1 MADTIKIYQ
10 DKQQKLIALLNKL
23 NLFVKQGNQF
33 GLDLPRE
40 MYVKLENINKKA
52 DEKLKIALIGGFSEG
67 KTSIAAAW
75 LGKLDKSSMK
85 ISAAESSN
93 EVTVY
98 DIDNECVLIDTPG
111 LYGFKSQENDDFQIE
126 KYKDITKKYVS
137 EAHIILYVMNSK
149 NPIKESHKED
159 LIWLFNELNLL
170 SRTIFVLSRFDEVA
184 DVEDEREYQYHLKI
198 KQDNVKGRLQE
209 FLGLS
214 QEQVGQLSIVGISA
228 NPFDEGIEYW
238 LQNPQEFEQL
248 SHIVTLQNATKAIVE
263 YNGGINE
270 IANETR
276 KTIFSDI
283 LLQEIPKIE
292 QKNDELQ
299 KVSNELEHLFRLQ
312 NGELEQ
318 LIKHINHA
326 RGQIKMQLNGY
337 FSDLLMQ
344 LNGLGL
350 EAARNFL
357 ATEIGKEGAVMNSN
371 IQQIFFNETAGI
383 TSSLNHQVI
392 NFNAKLDNIDSA
404 ANQMMK
410 KGVNHLI
417 KNVKLDNSIV
427 LAARDGI
434 RNVAGMA
441 GIDLAKAMKFKPY
454 GAIKFANKLNGAFA
468 MLGLVMEV
476 LDSYKKAKMEEEF
489 QEAIRSFKN
498 DIQDQQKELL
508 TFIDDSNKFI
518 PAFFQGY
525 LALQSA
531 VQKLDEQKQ
540 AEQKRLQS
548 FYEWKKQ
555 GEVIE
560 AEFRELNSL

>member
-1 MADTIKIYQ
+1 MTDTIKIYQ
-10 DKQQKLIALLNKL
+10 DKQQKLVALLNKL
-23 NLFVKQGNQF
+23 NLFIKQGNQF
-33 GLDLPRE
+33 GLDLPKE
-40 MYVKLENINKKA
+40 MYAKLENINTQA

-111 LYGFKSQENDDFQIE
+111 LYGFKSQENDDFKIE

-137 EAHIILYVMNSK
+137 EAHIVLYVMNSK

-159 LIWLFNELNLL
+159 LIWLFKELNLL
-170 SRTIFVLSRFDEVA
+170 ARTIFVLSRFDEVA
-184 DVEDEREYQYHLKI
+184 DVEDEREYQYYLKI

-209 FLGLS
+209 ILGLS

-238 LQNPQEFEQL
+238 LQNPQEFKQL
-248 SHIVTLQNATKAIVE
+248 SHIATLQNATKAIIK

-270 IANETR
+270 IANEAR
-276 KTIFSDI
+276 KTIFRDI

-292 QKNDELQ
+292 QKNDEIQ
-299 KVSNELEHLFRLQ
+299 KVSNEFGHLFILQ
-312 NGELEQ
+312 KSELEQ
-318 LIKHINHA
+318 LSKHINHA
-326 RGQIKMQLNGY
+326 RSQIKTQLSNY
-337 FSDLLMQ
+337 FNDLLMQ
-344 LNGLGL
+344 ANGLGL
-350 EAARNFL
+350 ETAQNFL
-357 ATEIGKEGAVMNSN
+357 EIAIGKEGTVMNTN
-371 IQQIFFNETAGI
+371 IQQIFFDETASI

-404 ANQMMK
+404 ASQMMK
-410 KGVNHLI
+410 QGVNDLI
-417 KNVKLDNSIV
+417 KNIKLDNASV

-434 RNVAGMA
+434 RSLAGMV
-441 GIDLAKAMKFKPY
+441 GIDLSKAMKFKPY
-454 GAIKFANKLNGAFA
+454 GAIKFADKLNSAFA
-468 MLGLVMEV
+468 VFGLAME
-476 LDSYKKAKMEEEF
+476 LWDSYQKSKMEEEF
-489 QEAIRSFKN
+489 KRAVIDLKN
-498 DIQDQQKELL
+498 DIQNQQKELL
-508 TFIDDSNKFI
+508 AFIDGDKFI
-518 PAFFQGY
+518 PTLFHGY
-525 LALQSA
+525 LELQDA
-531 VQKLDEQKQ
+531 VRKLGDKKQ
-540 AEQKRLQS
+540 AEHNKQQA

>member
-1 MADTIKIYQ
+1 MTNTIKIYQ

-23 NLFVKQGNQF
+23 NLFVKQGNLF
-33 GLDLPRE
+33 GLDLPKE
-40 MYVKLENINKKA
+40 MYAKLENINKQA

-159 LIWLFNELNLL
+159 LIWLFKELNLL
-170 SRTIFVLSRFDEVA
+170 TRTVFVLSRFDEVA
-184 DVEDEREYQYHLKI
+184 DVEDEREYQYYLKI

-214 QEQVGQLSIVGISA
+214 QEQVGQLSIVGVSA

-248 SHIVTLQNATKAIVE
+248 SHIATLQNATKAIVK

-276 KTIFSDI
+276 KAIFSDI

-292 QKNDELQ
+292 QKNDEIQ
-299 KVSNELEHLFRLQ
+299 KVFQKLEHHFRLQ
-312 NGELEQ
+312 NSELEQ
-318 LIKHINHA
+318 LGKRINHA

-337 FSDLLMQ
+337 FGDLLTQ
-344 LNGLGL
+344 ANGLGL
-350 EAARNFL
+350 ETVQNFL
-357 ATEIGKEGAVMNSN
+357 ETAIGKDGAVMNSN
-371 IQQIFFNETAGI
+371 IQQVFFNETAGI
-383 TSSLNHQVI
+383 VSNLNHQVI
-392 NFNAKLDNIDSA
+392 NFNTKLDNIDSA
-404 ANQMMK
+404 ASQMMK
-410 KGVNHLI
+410 QGVNHLI
-417 KNVKLDNSIV
+417 KNIKLDNTTV
-427 LAARDGI
+427 LAARDSICGA
-434 RNVAGMA
+434 AGMV
-441 GIDLAKAMKFKPY
+441 GIDLSKAMKFKPY
-454 GAIKFANKLNGAFA
+454 GAIKFADKLNSAFA
-468 MLGLVMEV
+468 ALGFVME
-476 LDSYKKAKMEEEF
+476 LWDSYQKAKMEEEF
-489 QEAIRSFKN
+489 KRAIIDFKN
-498 DIQDQQKELL
+498 DIQNQQKELL
-508 TFIDDSNKFI
+508 AFIDGNEFI
-518 PAFFQGY
+518 PALFQGY
-525 LALQSA
+525 LELQNA
-531 VQKLDEQKQ
+531 VQKLGEQKQ
-540 AEQKRLQS
+540 VEYNRQQA

>member
-283 LLQEIPKIE
+283 LLQKIPKIE
-292 QKNDELQ
+292 QKNDEIQ
-299 KVSNELEHLFRLQ
+299 KASNELEHLFRLQ

-318 LIKHINHA
+318 LSKHINHA

-350 EAARNFL
+350 ETARNFL

-371 IQQIFFNETAGI
+371 IQQIFFNETEGI

-404 ANQMMK
+404 AGQMMK

-454 GAIKFANKLNGAFA
+454 GAINFANKLNGAFA
-468 MLGLVMEV
+468 ALGFAME
-476 LDSYKKAKMEEEF
+476 LWDSYQKAKMEEEF
-489 QEAIRSFKN
+489 KKAISDFREQIEN
-498 DIQDQQKELL
+498 QQQELL
-508 TFIDDSNKFI
+508 AFIDGNEFI
-518 PAFFQGY
+518 PTLFKGY
-525 LALQSA
+525 LELQIA
-531 VQKLDEQKQ
+531 VQKLGEQKQ
-540 AEQKRLQS
+540 AEHNRQQA

>member
-1 MADTIKIYQ
+1 MTDTIKIYQ

-23 NLFVKQGNQF
+23 NLFIKQGNQF
-33 GLDLPRE
+33 GLDLPKE
-40 MYVKLENINKKA
+40 MYVKLENINKQA

-159 LIWLFNELNLL
+159 LIWLFKELNLL
-170 SRTIFVLSRFDEVA
+170 TRTVFVLSRFDEVA
-184 DVEDEREYQYHLKI
+184 DVEDEREYQYYLKI

-214 QEQVGQLSIVGISA
+214 QEQAGQLSIVGVSA

-248 SHIVTLQNATKAIVE
+248 SHIATLQNATKSIVK

-283 LLQEIPKIE
+283 ILQEIPKIE
-292 QKNDELQ
+292 RKNDEIQ

-318 LIKHINHA
+318 LGKRINHA
-326 RGQIKMQLNGY
+326 RDQIKMQLNSY
-337 FSDLLMQ
+337 FGDLLMQ
-344 LNGLGL
+344 INGLGL
-350 EAARNFL
+350 ETTQVFL
-357 ATEIGKEGAVMNSN
+357 ETAIGKDGAIMNSN
-371 IQQIFFNETAGI
+371 IQQVFFNETAGI
-383 TSSLNHQVI
+383 VSNLNHQVI

-404 ANQMMK
+404 ASQMMK
-410 KGVNHLI
+410 QGVNHLI
-417 KNVKLDNSIV
+417 KNVKLDNTTV

-434 RNVAGMA
+434 RGVAGMM
-441 GIDLAKAMKFKPY
+441 GIDLSKAMKFKPY
-454 GAIKFANKLNGAFA
+454 GAIQFANKLNGAFA
-468 MLGLVMEV
+468 ALGLAME
-476 LDSYKKAKMEEEF
+476 LWDSYQKAKMEEEF
-489 QEAIRSFKN
+489 KRAIGDFKN
-498 DIQDQQKELL
+498 DIGNQQKELL
-508 TFIDDSNKFI
+508 AFIDGHEFI
-518 PAFFQGY
+518 PALFRGY
-525 LALQSA
+525 LELQSA
-531 VQKLDEQKQ
+531 VQKLGEQKQ
-540 AEQKRLQS
+540 AEYNRQRA

-560 AEFRELNSL
+560 AEFRELKSL

>member
-1 MADTIKIYQ
+1 MTNTIKIYQ

-23 NLFVKQGNQF
+23 NLFVKQGNLF
-33 GLDLPRE
+33 GLDLPKE
-40 MYVKLENINKKA
+40 MYAKLENINKQA

-98 DIDNECVLIDTPG
+98 DVDNECVLIDTPG

-159 LIWLFNELNLL
+159 LIWLFKELNLL
-170 SRTIFVLSRFDEVA
+170 TRTVFVLSRFDEVA
-184 DVEDEREYQYHLKI
+184 DVEDEREYQYYLKI

-214 QEQVGQLSIVGISA
+214 QEQVGQLSIVGVSA

-248 SHIVTLQNATKAIVE
+248 SHIATLQNATKAIVK
-263 YNGGINE
+263 YKGGINE

-283 LLQEIPKIE
+283 ILQEIPKIE
-292 QKNDELQ
+292 RKNDEIQ

-318 LIKHINHA
+318 LSKRINHA
-326 RGQIKMQLNGY
+326 RGQIKMQLKGY
-337 FSDLLMQ
+337 FGDLLTQ
-344 LNGLGL
+344 VNGLGL
-350 EAARNFL
+350 ETAQIFL
-357 ATEIGKEGAVMNSN
+357 ETAIGHEGAIMKSD
-371 IQQIFFNETAGI
+371 IQQVFFNETAGI
-383 TSSLNHQVI
+383 VSNLNHQVI

-404 ANQMMK
+404 ASQMMK
-410 KGVNHLI
+410 QGVNHLI
-417 KNVKLDNSIV
+417 KNIKLDNTTV

-434 RNVAGMA
+434 RGVAGMV
-441 GIDLAKAMKFKPY
+441 GIDLSKAMKFKPY
-454 GAIKFANKLNGAFA
+454 GAIQFANKLNGTFA
-468 MLGLVMEV
+468 ALGLVME
-476 LDSYKKAKMEEEF
+476 LWDSYQKAKMEEEF
-489 QEAIRSFKN
+489 KRAIGDFKN
-498 DIQDQQKELL
+498 DIGNQQKELL
-508 TFIDDSNKFI
+508 AFIDGYEFI
-518 PAFFQGY
+518 PALFRGY
-525 LALQSA
+525 FELQSA
-531 VQKLDEQKQ
+531 VQKLGEQKQ
-540 AEQKRLQS
+540 AEYNRQRA

>member
-1 MADTIKIYQ
+1 MTNTIKIYQ

-23 NLFVKQGNQF
+23 NLFVKQGNLF
-33 GLDLPRE
+33 GLDLPKE
-40 MYVKLENINKKA
+40 MYAKLENINKQA

-98 DIDNECVLIDTPG
+98 DVDNECVLIDTPG

-159 LIWLFNELNLL
+159 LIWLFKELNLL
-170 SRTIFVLSRFDEVA
+170 TRTVFVLSRFDEVA
-184 DVEDEREYQYHLKI
+184 DVEDEREYQYYLKI

-214 QEQVGQLSIVGISA
+214 QEQVGQLSIVGVSA

-248 SHIVTLQNATKAIVE
+248 SHIATLQNATKAIVK
-263 YNGGINE
+263 YKGGINE

-283 LLQEIPKIE
+283 ILQEIPKIE
-292 QKNDELQ
+292 RKNDEIQ

-318 LIKHINHA
+318 LSKRINHA
-326 RGQIKMQLNGY
+326 RGQIKMQLKGY
-337 FSDLLMQ
+337 FGDLLTQ
-344 LNGLGL
+344 VNGLGL
-350 EAARNFL
+350 ETAQIFL
-357 ATEIGKEGAVMNSN
+357 ETAIGHEGAIMKSD
-371 IQQIFFNETAGI
+371 IQQVFFNETAGI
-383 TSSLNHQVI
+383 VSNLNHQVI

-404 ANQMMK
+404 ASQMMK
-410 KGVNHLI
+410 QGVNHLI
-417 KNVKLDNSIV
+417 KNIKLDNTTV

-434 RNVAGMA
+434 RGVAGMV
-441 GIDLAKAMKFKPY
+441 GIDLSKAMKFKPY
-454 GAIKFANKLNGAFA
+454 GAIQFANKLNGAFA
-468 MLGLVMEV
+468 ALGLVME
-476 LDSYKKAKMEEEF
+476 LWDSYQKAKMEEEF
-489 QEAIRSFKN
+489 KRAIGDFKN
-498 DIQDQQKELL
+498 DIGNQQKELL
-508 TFIDDSNKFI
+508 AFIDGYEFI
-518 PAFFQGY
+518 PALFRGY
-525 LALQSA
+525 FELQSA
-531 VQKLDEQKQ
+531 VQKLGEQKQ
-540 AEQKRLQS
+540 AEYNRQRA

>member
-1 MADTIKIYQ
+1 MTDTIKTYQ
-10 DKQQKLIALLNKL
+10 SKQQKLIALLNKL
-23 NLFVKQGNQF
+23 NLFIKQGNQF
-33 GLDLPRE
+33 GLDLPKE
-40 MYVKLENINKKA
+40 MHVKLDNINKQA
-52 DEKLKIALIGGFSEG
+52 DGKLKIALIGGFSEG

-137 EAHIILYVMNSK
+137 ESHIILYVMNSK

-159 LIWLFNELNLL
+159 LIWLFKELNLL
-170 SRTIFVLSRFDEVA
+170 DRTIFVLSRFDEVA

-214 QEQVGQLSIVGISA
+214 QEQVDQLSIVGISA

-238 LQNPQEFEQL
+238 LQNPQEFKQL
-248 SHIVTLQNATKAIVE
+248 SHITTLQNATKAIVE
-263 YNGGINE
+263 YNGGFNE
-270 IANETR
+270 IVNETR

-283 LLQEIPKIE
+283 ILQEIPKIE
-292 QKNDELQ
+292 QKNDEIQ
-299 KVSNELEHLFRLQ
+299 KISNELGHLFRLQ

-318 LIKHINHA
+318 LGKRINHA
-326 RGQIKMQLNGY
+326 RNQIKIQLNGY

-344 LNGLGL
+344 ANGLGL
-350 EAARNFL
+350 ETAQNFL
-357 ATEIGKEGAVMNSN
+357 ETAIGKEGSVMNSN
-371 IQQIFFNETAGI
+371 IQQTFLNETAGI
-383 TSSLNHQVI
+383 TSSLNHQII

-404 ANQMMK
+404 ASQMMK
-410 KGVNHLI
+410 QGVNHLVKNI
-417 KNVKLDNSIV
+417 KLNNTTV

-434 RNVAGMA
+434 RGVAGMI
-441 GIDLAKAMKFKPY
+441 GIDLSKAMKFKPY
-454 GAIKFANKLNGAFA
+454 GAIKLANKLNSVFA
-468 MLGLVMEV
+468 ALGLAME
-476 LDSYKKAKMEEEF
+476 LWDSYQKAQKEEEF
-489 QEAIRSFKN
+489 KKAIIEFKN
-498 DIQDQQKELL
+498 DIQNQQKELL
-508 TFIDDSNKFI
+508 VFIDGNEFI
-518 PAFFQGY
+518 PTLFHGY
-525 LALQSA
+525 IELQNA
-531 VQKLDEQKQ
+531 VQKLGEQKQ
-540 AEQKRLQS
+540 AEYNRQQA

-560 AEFRELNSL
+560 AEFKELNSL

>member
-1 MADTIKIYQ
+1 MTDTIKTYQ
-10 DKQQKLIALLNKL
+10 SKQQKLIVLLSKL

-33 GLDLPRE
+33 GLDLPKE
-40 MYVKLENINKKA
+40 MYDKLENVHKQA

-137 EAHIILYVMNSK
+137 EAHIVLYVMNSK

-159 LIWLFNELNLL
+159 LVWLFKELNLL
-170 SRTIFVLSRFDEVA
+170 ARTVFVLSRFDEVA

-214 QEQVGQLSIVGISA
+214 QEQVDSLSIVGVSA

-238 LQNPQEFEQL
+238 LQNLEEFEQL
-248 SHIVTLQNATKAIVE
+248 SHIGTLQNATKAIIQ

-270 IANETR
+270 IANETK

-283 LLQEIPKIE
+283 ILQEIPKIE
-292 QKNDELQ
+292 QKNNEMQ

-318 LIKHINHA
+318 LGKRINYA
-326 RGQIKMQLNGY
+326 RGQIKLQLNGY

-344 LNGLGL
+344 INGLGL
-350 EAARNFL
+350 ETAQNFL
-357 ATEIGKEGAVMNSN
+357 DTAIGSEGAVMNSN

-383 TSSLNHQVI
+383 ASSLNHQVI

-404 ANQMMK
+404 ASQMMK
-410 KGVNHLI
+410 QGVNHLVKNI
-417 KNVKLDNSIV
+417 KLNNTTV
-427 LAARDGI
+427 LTARDGI
-434 RNVAGMA
+434 RSVGSMV
-441 GIDLAKAMKFKPY
+441 GLDLSKAMKFKPY
-454 GAIKFANKLNGAFA
+454 GAIKLANKLNGAIA
-468 MLGLVMEV
+468 VLGLAMEAW
-476 LDSYKKAKMEEEF
+476 DSYKKAQMEEEF
-489 QEAIRSFKN
+489 KQAISDFKN
-498 DIQDQQKELL
+498 DIQTQQKELL
-508 TFIDDSNKFI
+508 ALIDGNEFI

-525 LALQSA
+525 LELQNA
-531 VQKLDEQKQ
+531 VQKLGEQKQ
-540 AEQKRLQS
+540 AEQDRQQA

-560 AEFRELNSL
+560 AEFRELNTL